1 MIAEFPLFVFTLL
14 GGAAA
19 GAYVFAAFFPAKEVE
34 GKKKAVFPLVVLIL
48 LAVSG
53 LMLLTH
59 LGHPERMFN
68 AFSNP
73 TAGIT
78 QEGVTMMGLGLFALI
93 DLILAF
99 FKGKTSRPVQI
110 VAAIFG
116 FLLLC
121 AMANAYFQMLGI
133 AACNTAAVIPFFLIG
148 GLSLGAA
155 LYALFMDEPYKKGTF
170 SLVSIIVA
178 ALLAITLIAMTAHF
192 ASIGESPVAMACGLV
207 IAPIASIV
215 VMAVAQKGGKT
226 WAPATVLALMVIGM
240 AIARYSFY
248 ALV

>member
-1 MIAEFPLFVFTLL
+1 MISEFPLFIFTLL

-19 GAYVFAAFFPAKEVE
+19 GAYVFSVFFPEKEVE
-34 GKKKAVFPLVVLIL
+34 GKKKAVFPLVILIL

-78 QEGVTMMGLGLFALI
+78 QEGVTMVGFGIFALI
-93 DLILAF
+93 DLIIAF
-99 FKGKTSRPVQI
+99 VKGEVNRPVRI
-110 VAAIFG
+110 IAAIFA

-121 AMANAYFQMLGI
+121 AMGNAYFQMLGTP
-133 AACNTAAVIPFFLIG
+133 AADTAAVIPYMIIG
-148 GLSLGAA
+148 GLGLGAA
-155 LYALFMDEPYKKGTF
+155 LYALFMDDPYKKGAF
-170 SLVSIIVA
+170 SWTSIIVD

-192 ASIGESPVAMACGLV
+192 ASVSLSPVSQACGLI
-207 IAPIASIV
+207 IAPVASIA
-215 VMAVAQKGGKT
+215 VMFAAQKGGKN
-226 WAPATVLALMVIGM
+226 WAPATILVLMLVGM
-240 AIARYSFY
+240 AIARYAFY
-248 ALV
+248 AAV